1 MSSTLP
7 DFKGTG
13 TKIQQRLSTLETNAL
28 TKEEAQSQYLGKD
41 ASIPL
46 ATKALQDGE
55 GNVISETYAKKV
67 ENLNIKIG
75 AEDLVAGESELSAGT
90 LYFVYE

>member
-28 TKEEAQSQYLGKD
+28 TKEEAQSQYMKKD

-46 ATKALQDGE
+46 ATQALQDGE
-55 GNVISETYAKKV
+55 GNVIATTYAKKT
-67 ENLNIKIG
+67 EALDIRFG
-75 AEDLVAGESELSAGT
+75 TEELVVGESELPAGT
-90 LYFVYE
+90 LYFVYG